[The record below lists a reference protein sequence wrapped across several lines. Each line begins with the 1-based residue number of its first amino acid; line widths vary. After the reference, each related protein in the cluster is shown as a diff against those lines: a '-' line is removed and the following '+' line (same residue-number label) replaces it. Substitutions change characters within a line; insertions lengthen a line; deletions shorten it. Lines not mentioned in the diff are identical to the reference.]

1 MNKVKTFVKY
11 TIAVVVVLLI
21 GVGMVN
27 NYSWLFA
34 KSVEGEVFKVE
45 RVTNPTMVVNSQ
57 VGTSNAM
64 MHSFAVAVKAAD
76 GMIYTASTEDRQWA
90 VVVPG
95 CMVKALFFRYPFWE
109 LNKGGT
115 FFNARLDEMKCPAAG
130 AAPAVE
136 PAPTEAPVPASEA
149 VPSN

>member
-1 MNKVKTFVKY
+1 MSKVRTFLKY
-11 TIAVVVVLLI
+11 IIAVVVVLFVGL
-21 GVGMVN
+21 GVVK

-57 VGTSNAM
+57 AGTSSAM
-64 MHSFAVAVKAAD
+64 MHSFAVAVKTAD

-109 LNKGGT
+109 LDKGGT
-115 FFNARLDEMKCPAAG
+115 YFNARLDEMKCPSA
-130 AAPAVE
+130 AAPAVQ
-136 PAPTEAPVPASEA
+136 APETAAPVPASEA